1 MLSPP
6 QRELIAHVQAT
17 ADSALLS
24 HRR

>member
-6 QRELIAHVQAT
+6 LRELITHVQAT

-24 HRR
+24 QRK